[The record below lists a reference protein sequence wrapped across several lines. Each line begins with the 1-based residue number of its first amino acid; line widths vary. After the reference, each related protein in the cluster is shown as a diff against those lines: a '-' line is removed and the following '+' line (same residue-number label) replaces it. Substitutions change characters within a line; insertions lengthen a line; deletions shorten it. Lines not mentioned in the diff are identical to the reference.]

1 MIDIQ
6 QENECYDD
14 LINKGFNSYAR
25 KNGVECD
32 YKSFSF
38 VARENDK
45 IVGILTGYSYYG
57 EMHIDNVF
65 ILDNY
70 RNKGIGSKLIQ
81 KVEERSRNEHL
92 QNINLCTY
100 EFQAPEFYKK
110 CGFKIE
116 MIRKNKT
123 NPKLTKYFFIKYL

>member
-1 MIDIQ
+1 MTNQ
-6 QENECYDD
+6 
-14 LINKGFNSYAR
+14 
-25 KNGVECD
+25 
-32 YKSFSF
+32 
-38 VARENDK
+38 NDK